1 MTQPLLL
8 ELLIVLSTVDADGY
22 KSWLALGSE
31 EVGWYVAGEVA
42 LDWMVTSL
50 VKVER
55 TTSWLEC

>member
-1 MTQPLLL
+1 MKLKAD
-8 ELLIVLSTVDADGY
+8 DADGC